1 MSEELKNGVCLLND
15 SFPPAIDGVANA
27 VKNYARVINNGL
39 GEAVVVTP
47 EWPGYDDSVFDYPVI
62 RYPSMDTRKMMG
74 YVTGMP
80 MTPRIL
86 RQLQEHPVRVL
97 HAHCPTVSLILA
109 RELREVLNVPIVF
122 TYHTKFDI
130 DIRRA
135 LKGKLIQ
142 DSVIKAMVENI
153 SACDEVWVVSEGA
166 GENLRSLGYK
176 GDYIVMDNGVDIP
189 RGRVSE
195 EKIRETVA
203 GYDLPEGVPVF
214 LFVGRMLWYKGQRM
228 ILEALEGLKSQN
240 VDFRMVFIGNGGNF
254 EEIKELAHTLELDDK
269 VFFTG
274 AIHDRDAIRAW
285 YCRSDAFLFPSTYD
299 TNGLVVRE
307 AAACGVASV
316 LVKNSCPSEG
326 VTDNVNGFLI
336 SETTASLAVMLH
348 ELCLHPEKMKEVGEN
363 AKRDLYTSWDTAV
376 ERAYARYQVVIDKYH
391 AGNYEHKKNFQSE
404 MLKGVGE
411 LSETFNSFHSGIYGI
426 GSDIRSNMNELRS
439 DMRSNMEDIR
449 SNVSEFGKDI
459 KERLKEN
466 FKDFFDLF
474 DGFYF

>member
-1 MSEELKNGVCLLND
+1 MSEELKKGVCLLND

-47 EWPGYDDSVFDYPVI
+47 EWPGYDDSGFDYPVL
-62 RYPSMDTRKMMG
+62 RYPSIDTRKMMG

-80 MTPRIL
+80 MTPKIL
-86 RQLQEHPVRVL
+86 RQLEDHPVSVL
-97 HAHCPTVSLILA
+97 HAHCPTVSLVLA

-135 LKGKLIQ
+135 VKTKAMQ

-176 GDYIVMDNGVDIP
+176 GEYIVMDNGVDIP

-195 EKIRETVA
+195 EKIRETVKD
-203 GYDLPEGVPVF
+203 YDLPENVPVF
-214 LFVGRMLWYKGQRM
+214 LFVGRMYWYKGQRM

-240 VDFRMVFIGNGGNF
+240 LDFRMVFIGNGGNF
-254 EEIKELAHTLELDDK
+254 EEIKALSHELDLDDK

-307 AAACGVASV
+307 AAACGVPSV

-326 VTDNVNGFLI
+326 VTNDVNGFLI
-336 SETTASLAVMLH
+336 SETSASLAVKLYQ
-348 ELCLHPEKMKEVGEN
+348 LCQHPEMMKEVGEN
-363 AKRDLYTSWDTAV
+363 AERDLYTSWDTAV
-376 ERAYARYQVVIDKYH
+376 ERAFARYEKVIEKYN
-391 AGNYEHKKNFQSE
+391 AGHCERRKNFQSE
-404 MLKGVGE
+404 VLKGVGE
-411 LSETFNSFHSGIYGI
+411 MADTVNSFHSSMSG
-426 GSDIRSNMNELRS
+426 LRA
-439 DMRSNMEDIR
+439 
-449 SNVSEFGKDI
+449 NVSDLRTNVSGFGTDL
-459 KERLKEN
+459 KENIKEN

-474 DGFYF
+474 EDLYF